1 MSLLLSCFVKI
12 ADMCSY
18 IRLFLSRIGI
28 YNAIAGLDGVWIYHG
43 VLREYGDCRHCFC
56 TVQYQES
63 IV

>member
-43 VLREYGDCRHCFC
+43 VLREYGEC
-56 TVQYQES
+56 
-63 IV
+63 